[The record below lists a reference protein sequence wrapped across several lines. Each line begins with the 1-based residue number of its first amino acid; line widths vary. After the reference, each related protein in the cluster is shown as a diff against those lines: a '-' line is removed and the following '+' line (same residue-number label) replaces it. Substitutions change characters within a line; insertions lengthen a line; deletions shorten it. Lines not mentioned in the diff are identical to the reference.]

1 MCLIL
6 CGACI
11 SEARGCVEHICSHAC
26 RYGHTC
32 NIGMIIQGNGKY
44 QGFLWCCPAVHSHNP
59 CRNLNTPVLSAVRA
73 SHTFLSKLLREEFC
87 YILKSSLL
95 IFPAR
100 KALQR
105 HENLRLQAGSF
116 CIENTVALCMDK
128 AIVDSDLKKRL
139 GFFFLY
145 AYFLR
150 IHRNQRIVCR

>member
-1 MCLIL
+1 M
-6 CGACI
+6 
-11 SEARGCVEHICSHAC
+11 
-26 RYGHTC
+26 
-32 NIGMIIQGNGKY
+32 
-44 QGFLWCCPAVHSHNP
+44 
-59 CRNLNTPVLSAVRA
+59 RA

-139 GFFFLY
+139 GFFFY
-145 AYFLR
+145 MPIFLGFTETSELCVDKQL
-150 IHRNQRIVCR
+150 NQLSFTF